1 MKKSLKDS
9 DGLVFYQALVG
20 FLIATALGI
29 LLLFTL
35 TRYPK
40 TTNNSIASSQNTTS
54 SASNTS
60 TDLYATLSP
69 ATVPSKA
76 PECSQQITFE
86 STGNPVPVTCTNG
99 YLNTQAWN
107 ALATLEPSVLTL
119 GFNANPSQVQA
130 ALCADYEAG
139 KSDANTNDFNVI
151 EGSAYQIATLYYG
164 WSFSTNP
171 AKVLTNG
178 TC

>member
-1 MKKSLKDS
+1 MKKSLKNS
-9 DGLVFYQALVG
+9 VGLVFYQALVG
-20 FLIATALGI
+20 FLIAMVLEI
-29 LLLFTL
+29 LLLFAL

-40 TTNNSIASSQNTTS
+40 TTNNSNVSSQNTTS
-54 SASNTS
+54 SVSNTS

-86 STGNPVPVTCTNG
+86 TTGNPSPITCANG
-99 YLNTQAWN
+99 YLNTLAWD
-107 ALATLEPSVLTL
+107 ALATLEPSILTL
-119 GFNANPSQVQA
+119 GYNANPSQVQA
-130 ALCADYEAG
+130 ALCADYKAG

-171 AKVLTNG
+171 AIVLSNG